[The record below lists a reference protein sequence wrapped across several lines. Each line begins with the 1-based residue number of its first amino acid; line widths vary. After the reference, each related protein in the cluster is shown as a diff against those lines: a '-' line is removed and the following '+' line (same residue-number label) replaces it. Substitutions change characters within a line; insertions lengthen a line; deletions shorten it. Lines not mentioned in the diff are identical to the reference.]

1 MRGKN
6 FRQTAEELNNF
17 LILHSEEFNQAEMEF
32 TLVKKFSLKLAS
44 NGNFTLL
51 RLGWAH
57 TSALS
62 FSTRLGFS

>member
-17 LILHSEEFNQAEMEF
+17 LILHSEEFNQAEMEV

-51 RLGWAH
+51 ID
-57 TSALS
+57 
-62 FSTRLGFS
+62 